1 MALACPFIL
10 LNSIYTARVIAVNR
24 RSVFLGIYGAGAL
37 ATLALDFLF
46 GRALGPIGIACAIVL
61 REAGMLLGFRL
72 LISYPT
78 PSSAELKVRAVS
90 GGS

>member
-24 RSVFLGIYGAGAL
+24 RTVFLGIYGAGAFV
-37 ATLALDFLF
+37 TLVLNFAL
-46 GRALGPIGIACAIVL
+46 GRAFGPIGIAVAIVL
-61 REAGMLLGFRL
+61 REAGMLLGFWL

-78 PSSAELKVRAVS
+78 PSTAELKVRAVS